1 MNEGGDDCL
10 TVCTSQLAIFS
21 SYCDKHIRNYEM
33 VRGQRACVR
42 SEKCTQKYSGK
53 IDEQKKHER
62 PSRRWHDDIIISLR

>member
-1 MNEGGDDCL
+1 
-10 TVCTSQLAIFS
+10 
-21 SYCDKHIRNYEM
+21 M